1 MDPFARHGR
10 KASLTTEFVAGVSV
24 LLFLSAIAYLVFFN
38 MIARRA
44 FLERLRR
51 EGVSLAKTAAAGSGY
66 YVDFRLE
73 ANLRDIAQSLLLNPA
88 VDYVEYVDA
97 AGKLLGQSDPARRP
111 AAFSNGSRRLP
122 PGTFSFAAP
131 VADTPSNARILD
143 RVGVASRADLA
154 RVSDPVLLAAGVEKG
169 ETDNF
174 RRTAIVG
181 TLRLVLN
188 SRDWEEVKRTVWVG
202 GIILTLIVLGVGMVV
217 IFIGTRIMIQPL
229 TSIARSAEALAS
241 GDLTRR
247 MVTPHRN
254 EIGVLAASFN
264 AMAEGLAGIAGKIHR
279 GQRRVREVAEGIQK
293 DSQAVAGRAD
303 AQNEIVDKA
312 SGSIEKFDAD
322 TRGIGE
328 RMEDLSAS
336 AEETGSSIL
345 EMAASLEEVSQHMDA
360 LHASIEEMSTATV
373 EMAQSI
379 ASIDQS
385 IESVSA
391 FAGET
396 AASMTQIDAS
406 IRQVRESARTSARL
420 SEGAAQDA
428 EGGQTAV
435 MTTVSAMS
443 AVRDAVR
450 GDSARMSSLGERSRE
465 IGKIVRMIE
474 EVAGETHLLALNA
487 AILAAQ
493 SGDEGKGFAVVAA
506 EIRALSERASAGA
519 SEIGDLLSAI
529 QNEIVALSESMKESV
544 RRVDDGVTRSQGAGD
559 RLAKILERSRL
570 ASEAVAEIARA
581 TAEQSDGS
589 HRVATAVDRV
599 REQIGQIAAAMSEQK
614 TGGRHVENA
623 VVSMRERSASIKG
636 ALREQKNAGDSIAQ
650 AAEHTLSRIREVL
663 SSTERQKRESAR
675 LVELISGVRRQ
686 SAENSATAATVSGAI
701 DELQGEIGALEREI
715 SRFRLEDA
723 P

>member
-10 KASLTTEFVAGVSV
+10 RASLTTELIAGVSA
-24 LLFLSAIAYLVFFN
+24 LLFFSAIAYLIFFN
-38 MIARRA
+38 LIARRA

-51 EGVSLAKTAAAGSGY
+51 EGASLVKTAAAGSGY

-73 ANLRDIAQSLLLNPA
+73 ANLRDIAQSLLLNRS
-88 VDYVEYVDA
+88 VDYAEFLDA
-97 AGKLLGQSDPARRP
+97 DGKLLGQSDPARRP
-111 AAFSNGSRRLP
+111 GALSRPGRLP
-122 PGTFSFAAP
+122 EGEFLFSAP
-131 VADTPSNARILD
+131 VADTPTSARVLD
-143 RVGVASRADLA
+143 RVGATSRAELA
-154 RVSDPVLLAAGVEKG
+154 RVSDAALVAAGVDRAEA
-169 ETDNF
+169 ENF

-181 TLRLVLN
+181 TLRVVLS
-188 SRDWEEVKRTVWVG
+188 SRDWEAVKRTLWG
-202 GIILTLIVLGVGMVV
+202 GGVLLTLVVLGVGVAGILV
-217 IFIGTRIMIQPL
+217 ATRIMIRPL
-229 TSIARSAEALAS
+229 TSIARSAEHLAS

-247 MVTPHRN
+247 IVTPHRN

-264 AMAEGLAGIAGKIHR
+264 AMAEGLAGIARKILS
-279 GQRRVREVAEGIQK
+279 GQRRVREVAEGIQRH
-293 DSQAVAGRAD
+293 SQAVAIRAE
-303 AQNEIVDKA
+303 AQNEIVDQA
-312 SGSIEKFDAD
+312 SASIETSDAD
-322 TRGIGE
+322 TRVIGE

-360 LHASIEEMSTATV
+360 LHASIEEMSTAAV

-406 IRQVRESARTSARL
+406 IRQVRESARKSALL

-428 EGGQTAV
+428 EGGQEAV
-435 MTTVSAMS
+435 LRTVSAMS

-450 GDSARMSSLGERSRE
+450 GDSARTSSLGERSRE
-465 IGKIVRMIE
+465 VGKIVRMIE

-493 SGDEGKGFAVVAA
+493 SGEEGKGFAVVAA

-519 SEIGDLLSAI
+519 SEIGDLLSGI
-529 QNEIVALSESMKESV
+529 QNEVAALSDSMKESV
-544 RRVDDGVTRSQGAGD
+544 RRVEDGVGRSQGAGD

-570 ASEAVAEIARA
+570 ASGAAAEIARA

-589 HRVATAVDRV
+589 HRVATAIDRV
-599 REQIGQIAAAMSEQK
+599 REQIAQIASAMSQQRA
-614 TGGRHVENA
+614 GGRHIENA
-623 VVSMRERSASIKG
+623 VTSMRERSASIKG
-636 ALREQKNAGDSIAQ
+636 AVREQKNAGDSIAQ
-650 AAEHTLSRIREVL
+650 AAESTLARIREVL
-663 SSTERQKRESAR
+663 SSTERQKAESAR
-675 LVELISGVRRQ
+675 LVELISRVRRQ
-686 SAENSATAATVSGAI
+686 SAENTQTASVVSAAI
-701 DELQGEIGALEREI
+701 EDLQTEIGALEREI
-715 SRFRLEDA
+715 SRFRLADA
-723 P
+723 